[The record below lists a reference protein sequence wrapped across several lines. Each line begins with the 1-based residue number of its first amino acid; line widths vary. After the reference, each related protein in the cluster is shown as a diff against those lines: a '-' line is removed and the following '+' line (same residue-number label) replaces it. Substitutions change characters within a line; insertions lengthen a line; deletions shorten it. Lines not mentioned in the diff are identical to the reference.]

1 MVQQCLAQVPG
12 GKEKQ
17 RHIGIWGR
25 ACGRGMIRTCER
37 RPQGEK
43 CVTDKQEQRRCSESQ
58 IPGDLPLGLLTEVGK
73 EAGKGTVLTC
83 KLFLKASEMKCNY
96 LCGRGGER
104 EVHSFF
110 KDKSYLGDGVE
121 SAPVRPL
128 VHAANAC
135 KGQGW
140 EANAGPQRGWQEP
153 TT

>member
-1 MVQQCLAQVPG
+1 
-12 GKEKQ
+12 
-17 RHIGIWGR
+17 
-25 ACGRGMIRTCER
+25 MIRTCER

-121 SAPVRPL
+121 SAPVRWFMPPMPAKVKAGKPMQVPSVGGRNQQLEPL
-128 VHAANAC
+128 LLS
-135 KGQGW
+135 
-140 EANAGPQRGWQEP
+140 AGV
-153 TT
+153 